1 MAELEEHVDFFVARI
16 SPLHRMLAFFEQAHN
31 IGMLSKFAGG
41 VAFVFEMILSGLV
54 ASEHSRLLNR
64 EEVIVCQSLDLV
76 DV

>member
-1 MAELEEHVDFFVARI
+1 MAELVEHVDFFVARI
-16 SPLHRMLAFFEQAHN
+16 APLQCMLAFFEQADN

-41 VAFVFEMILSGLV
+41 VAFVFEMILGGLV

-64 EEVIVCQSLDLV
+64 EKVIVCQSLDLV